1 VAHSTVPERIAPSG
15 RWKCPRRP
23 ASLGAWRSGEGLAK
37 PAQDQAAVRPAGQIG
52 RAAIFTGFFW
62 LGITSFGGNTAAWL
76 YRDIV
81 ERRRWI
87 DDPAFLSGLALSR
100 ILPGS
105 SGVSLTVQVGQRLHG
120 ALGAAAAALGLLS
133 GPLAIVL
140 GLAAAWRRI
149 EGIAVLQTVLDGIG
163 AAAVGL
169 TFATG
174 LKLMPRAG
182 RRAAPLALALATVVS
197 VGVLRWPMVPVVL
210 VLAPIGVGVELVAQR
225 RARGGGDA

>member
-1 VAHSTVPERIAPSG
+1 VT
-15 RWKCPRRP
+15 
-23 ASLGAWRSGEGLAK
+23 K
-37 PAQDQAAVRPAGQIG
+37 PAEDAALGPSRQIG
-52 RAAIFTGFFW
+52 LAAIFGAFFW
-62 LGITSFGGNTAAWL
+62 LGVTSFGGNTAAWV

-87 DDPAFLSGLALSR
+87 DETAFLSGLAVSR

-105 SGVSLTVQVGQRLHG
+105 GGVSLTVQVGQRLRGAAG
-120 ALGAAAAALGLLS
+120 ALAAVFGLLS

-140 GLAAAWRRI
+140 GLAAGWQRV
-149 EGIAVLQTVLDGIG
+149 EGVASLQAMLDGAG

-182 RRAAPLALALATVVS
+182 RRAAPLAMAFVTVLA
-197 VGVLRWPMVPVVL
+197 VGVLRWPMIPVIL
-210 VLAPIGVGVELVAQR
+210 VLAPIGIAIEALAQHR
-225 RARGGGDA
+225 RTTSGNV